1 MWRLGPGCSRPGLEA
16 GGVGG
21 RLRLLLASGD
31 RPRLALVRALG
42 RGTLKS
48 MGARGEAG
56 EESSERPTG
65 PIGEQLSSLLR
76 CGDCGGRIAELRRS
90 RGVTGER
97 RPVYC
102 FSGAC
107 CAVVAVA
114 GGCLVR
120 GLGCSGE

>member
-1 MWRLGPGCSRPGLEA
+1 M
-16 GGVGG
+16 
-21 RLRLLLASGD
+21 RLLLASGD

-42 RGTLKS
+42 RGTLRS

-107 CAVVAVA
+107 TVVGVA

-120 GLGCSGE
+120 GLGGGVAHDRL